1 MSLQILMN
9 LKGIYVMLSF
19 LEIPEVKSLQ
29 FFALQVLLVQS
40 SRKTSESQRNY
51 FEGLHFS
58 AIEVGV

>member
-1 MSLQILMN
+1 M
-9 LKGIYVMLSF
+9 MLSF
-19 LEIPEVKSLQ
+19 LEIPEVKPLQ